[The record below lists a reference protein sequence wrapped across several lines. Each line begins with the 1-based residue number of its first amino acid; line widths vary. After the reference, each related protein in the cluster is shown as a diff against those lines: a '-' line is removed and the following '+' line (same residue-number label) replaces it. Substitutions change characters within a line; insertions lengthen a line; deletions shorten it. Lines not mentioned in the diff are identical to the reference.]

1 MDGWAPNCRWEQRS
15 EFSHTHP
22 RSFAIAHG
30 NAGDNGVYNVKG
42 HKWPQ
47 GWSEA
52 ETMWWL
58 YGHRVMNL
66 VSFCLNQIGAWHV
79 VDEEGRQQEQSFDLK
94 RLGKNPPLL
103 FFVCENSCLVVLKR
117 VCIHYICRTAIHWCI
132 AVRMAISNPEAVD
145 WALSLALTYPD
156 TLPRAR
162 STPNDLMTLRLSLS
176 LSRFCTLTWK
186 PNKTLENHAHG
197 ALFGGHLRD
206 LKDLRGSENFANA
219 KIPNSITGLCK
230 DERRAVQECQQ
241 YQHSILSNHLT
252 EPSTSCIDWKPMDS
266 GHRLLSTSN
275 LVSRL
280 VELAPYFWV
289 STRVTFCG
297 FPCSSFNQSHSTRH
311 LI

>member
-1 MDGWAPNCRWEQRS
+1 MDGWAPQLQVGTKERI
-15 EFSHTHP
+15 FSHSSKKFCNCTRQCWRQWSLQCK
-22 RSFAIAHG
+22 RSQMASRLKRSRDYVVTI
-30 NAGDNGVYNVKG
+30 
-42 HKWPQ
+42 
-47 GWSEA
+47 
-52 ETMWWL
+52 L
-58 YGHRVMNL
+58 GHRVMNL

-162 STPNDLMTLRLSLS
+162 STPNDLMILRLSLS

-197 ALFGGHLRD
+197 ALFFGHLRN

-241 YQHSILSNHLT
+241 YQHGILLNQNT
-252 EPSTSCIDWKPMDS
+252 EPSTSCIDWKWWIPDI
-266 GHRLLSTSN
+266 GCFQQAIL
-275 LVSRL
+275 
-280 VELAPYFWV
+280 
-289 STRVTFCG
+289 
-297 FPCSSFNQSHSTRH
+297 FPGWLH
-311 LI
+311 